1 MSRPGFHRVTTL
13 ALVLAVCLLALGQG
27 PSAGAAPAYQGTP
40 PVGIDALHPTVSGR
54 LVAKPIT
61 GERPAGRVICGNQDR
76 TPDVAALMTNRG
88 LVVCTEEGKLVLLQ
102 LSAKTGL
109 YNRNWRK
116 LTIEGMSIGDHL
128 NAWGVLRNG
137 GFVLDP
143 TFAVQDTSKP
153 GTQLQMVSGRLVAKP
168 ISGEGPQGRVICGD
182 QDRTPDVAALMA
194 NRGLVICT
202 EEGRLILLQL
212 SSKTRLS
219 ARDRTAVIITDLT
232 IGDHLNAWGKLIDN
246 GLVLNPTTLVTDTD
260 VQAKS
265 TASQD
270 FIAGTGKILTLYVL
284 QSDSGGPVQGMTH
297 AEQRDAVHVTLC
309 GGVHGTWGQLRQGMT
324 IDISGSIFNLRTM
337 TYVDT
342 EIVRVVSCS

>member
-13 ALVLAVCLLALGQG
+13 TLILAVCLLALAQG
-27 PSAGAAPAYQGTP
+27 PSASAAPAYQGTP
-40 PVGIDALHPTVSGR
+40 PVGIDASRPTVSGQ

-61 GERPAGRVICGNQDR
+61 GEQPAGRVICGNLDR

-88 LVVCTEEGKLVLLQ
+88 LVICTEDGKLVLLQ

-109 YNRNWRK
+109 YNRNWQR
-116 LTIEGMSIGDHL
+116 LTIAGMSIGDHL

-137 GFVLDP
+137 GFVLNP

-168 ISGEGPQGRVICGD
+168 IGGAGPQGRVICGD
-182 QDRTPDVAALMA
+182 QDRTPEVAAMV

-202 EEGRLILLQL
+202 EEGKLILLQL
-212 SSKTRLS
+212 SSRTRLS
-219 ARDRTAVIITDLT
+219 ARDRTGVIVTDLT
-232 IGDHLNAWGKLIDN
+232 IGDHLNAWGRLIEN
-246 GLVLNPTTLVTDTD
+246 GLVLNPTTLVIDTD

-270 FIAGTGKILTLYVL
+270 FIAGAGRILTLYVL

-297 AEQRDAVHVTLC
+297 AEQRDPAHVTLC
-309 GGVHGTWGQLRQGMT
+309 GGVHGTWGQLQQGMT
-324 IDISGSIFNLRTM
+324 IDVSGSIFNLRIM

-342 EIVRVVSCS
+342 ESVRVVSCS